1 MTLKEATAYLHSKA
15 EKTQFSQ
22 LIFSGTI
29 PEQEYAY
36 YLFNMY
42 HIHNALES
50 KYELP
55 HPSLNRCKA
64 IEKDLDVLIKLK
76 MNLTESTKNY
86 IHYIQSLSEDQWKA
100 HIYVNY
106 LAIVYGGQMIK
117 SKVPGVGAYYNID
130 NMQEC
135 VGAIRALLND
145 DMSDEANKG
154 FQFNIDVLDD
164 IWNTLRPN
172 GVWELGNYESIAETA
187 TAININPMGGNKAP
201 INLGRL

>member
-1 MTLKEATAYLHSKA
+1 MTLKEATADLHSKA

-42 HIHNALES
+42 HIHNALET
-50 KYELP
+50 KYPLP
-55 HPSLNRCKA
+55 HPSLNRCNA
-64 IEKDLDVLIKLK
+64 IEKDLGVLIKLK
-76 MNLTESTKNY
+76 LDLTDSTKKY
-86 IHYIQSLSEDQWKA
+86 IDHINSLTEDQWKA

-117 SKVPGVGAYYNID
+117 SKVPGSGEYYNID

-135 VGAIRALLND
+135 VGAIRAFLTD
-145 DMSDEANKG
+145 DLADEANKG
-154 FQFNIDVLDD
+154 FQFNIDVLEDM
-164 IWNTLRPN
+164 WNTLRPN
-172 GVWELGNYESIAETA
+172 GVWELGNYEAIAQTGN
-187 TAININPMGGNKAP
+187 AININPMGKGGAP

>member
-1 MTLKEATAYLHSKA
+1 MGLKEATAELHRKA
-15 EKTQFSQ
+15 EKTEFSQ

-42 HIHNALES
+42 HIHKALED
-50 KYELP
+50 KFTLP

-64 IEKDLDVLIKLK
+64 IEKDISVLIRLK
-76 MNLTESTKNY
+76 MDLTESTKKY
-86 IHYIQSLSEDQWKA
+86 IAHINTLTEEQWRA

-106 LAIVYGGQMIK
+106 LAIAYGGQMIK
-117 SKVPGVGAYYNID
+117 TKVPGLGTYYDIE

-145 DMSDEANKG
+145 DMADEARRCFMFAIRLFKDLEYG
-154 FQFNIDVLDD
+154 YD
-164 IWNTLRPN
+164 IK
-172 GVWELGNYESIAETA
+172 S
-187 TAININPMGGNKAP
+187 
-201 INLGRL
+201 

>member
-1 MTLKEATAYLHSKA
+1 MGLKEATAELHSKA

-55 HPSLNRCKA
+55 HASLNRCKS
-64 IEKDLDVLIKLK
+64 IEKDLGGLIKLK
-76 MNLTESTKNY
+76 MDLTEATKKY
-86 IHYIQSLSEDQWKA
+86 IDYINTLTEEQWKA

-117 SKVPGVGAYYNID
+117 SKVPGLGDYYVIE

-135 VGAIRALLND
+135 VGVIRAFLTD

-154 FQFNIDVLDD
+154 FQFNIDVLEN

-172 GVWELGNYESIAETA
+172 GVWELGNYETLAQNS

>member
-1 MTLKEATAYLHSKA
+1 MGLKEATADLHSKA

-42 HIHNALES
+42 HIHNALER

-55 HPSLNRCKA
+55 HPSLNRCKS
-64 IEKDLDVLIKLK
+64 IEKDLGVLIKLK
-76 MNLTESTKNY
+76 MDLTESTKKY
-86 IHYIQSLSEDQWKA
+86 IDYINTLTEEQWKA

-117 SKVPGVGAYYNID
+117 SKVPGLGAYYVIE

-135 VGAIRALLND
+135 VGAIRAFLTD

-154 FQFNIDVLDD
+154 FQSNIDVLED

-172 GVWELGNYESIAETA
+172 GVWELGNYESIAQTA
-187 TAININPMGGNKAP
+187 TAININPVGGNKAP

>member
-1 MTLKEATAYLHSKA
+1 MGLKEATADLHSKA

-55 HPSLNRCKA
+55 HPSLSRCKS
-64 IEKDLDVLIKLK
+64 IEKDLGGLIKLK
-76 MNLTESTKNY
+76 MDLTESTKKY
-86 IHYIQSLSEDQWKA
+86 IDYINTLTEEQWRA

-106 LAIVYGGQMIK
+106 LAIVYGGKMIK
-117 SKVPGVGAYYNID
+117 SKVPGLGDYYVIE
-130 NMQEC
+130 NMKEC
-135 VGAIRALLND
+135 VGAIRAFLND

-154 FQFNIDVLDD
+154 FQFNIDVLNDMWD
-164 IWNTLRPN
+164 TLRPN
-172 GVWELGNYESIAETA
+172 GVWELGNYETLAQNS

>member
-1 MTLKEATAYLHSKA
+1 MTLKEATADLHSKA

-42 HIHNALES
+42 HIHNALET
-50 KYELP
+50 KYQLP
-55 HPSLNRCKA
+55 HPSLKRCKS
-64 IEKDLDVLIKLK
+64 IENDLGGLIKLK
-76 MNLTESTKNY
+76 MDLTESTKKY
-86 IHYIQSLSEDQWKA
+86 IDYINTLTEEQWKA

-117 SKVPGVGAYYNID
+117 SKVPGLGAYYMIE

-135 VGAIRALLND
+135 VGAIRAFLTD

-154 FQFNIDVLDD
+154 FQFNIDVLEN

-172 GVWELGNYESIAETA
+172 GVWELGNYETLAQNA

>member
-1 MTLKEATAYLHSKA
+1 MGLKEATADLHSKA

-42 HIHNALES
+42 HIHNALET

-55 HPSLNRCKA
+55 HPSLNRCKS
-64 IEKDLDVLIKLK
+64 IEKDLGSLIKLK
-76 MNLTESTKNY
+76 MDLTESTKKY
-86 IHYIQSLSEDQWKA
+86 IDYINTLTEEQWKA

-117 SKVPGVGAYYNID
+117 KIVPTSHRSLEFKNPDMLKVN
-130 NMQEC
+130 
-135 VGAIRALLND
+135 IRAKLKDDMADEANIAFDWAIKLLND
-145 DMSDEANKG
+145 Y
-154 FQFNIDVLDD
+154 DV
-164 IWNTLRPN
+164 PN
-172 GVWELGNYESIAETA
+172 LE
-187 TAININPMGGNKAP
+187 
-201 INLGRL
+201 

>member
-1 MTLKEATAYLHSKA
+1 MGLKEATAELHSRA

-42 HIHNALES
+42 HIHSALES
-50 KYELP
+50 KFNLP
-55 HPSLNRCKA
+55 HPSLNRCNA
-64 IEKDLDVLIKLK
+64 IEKDLGILIKIKLE
-76 MNLTESTKNY
+76 LTNSTKSY
-86 IHYIQSLSEDQWKA
+86 IDYINTLTEDQWKS

-117 SKVPGVGAYYNID
+117 SKVPGVGEYYNID

-135 VGAIRALLND
+135 VSSIRAFLTD

-154 FQFNIDVLDD
+154 FQFNIDILTD
-164 IWNTLRPN
+164 IWDTLRPN
-172 GVWELGNYESIAETA
+172 GVWELGNYESMTQTG

>member
-1 MTLKEATAYLHSKA
+1 MGLKEATAQLHSKA

-29 PEQEYAY
+29 PEQECAY

-42 HIHNALES
+42 HIHNALEN

-55 HPSLNRCKA
+55 HQSLYRCKS
-64 IEKDLDVLIKLK
+64 IEKDLGVLIKLK
-76 MNLTESTKNY
+76 MDLTESTKKY
-86 IHYIQSLSEDQWKA
+86 IHYIQSLTEEQWRA
-100 HIYVNY
+100 HVYVNY

-117 SKVPGVGAYYNID
+117 TKVPGLGSYYDIE

-135 VGAIRALLND
+135 VGAIRAFLND

-164 IWNTLRPN
+164 IWKTLRPN
-172 GVWELGNYESIAETA
+172 GVWELGNYASIAQTG
-187 TAININPMGGNKAP
+187 TAININPMGSGGAP

>member
-1 MTLKEATAYLHSKA
+1 MGLKEATAELHSKA

-55 HPSLNRCKA
+55 HSSLNRCKS
-64 IEKDLDVLIKLK
+64 IEKDLGGLIKLK
-76 MNLTESTKNY
+76 MDLTESTKKY
-86 IHYIQSLSEDQWKA
+86 IDYINTLTEEQWKA

-117 SKVPGVGAYYNID
+117 SKVPGLGDYYVIE

-135 VGAIRALLND
+135 VGVIRAFLTD

-154 FQFNIDVLDD
+154 FQFNIDVLEN

-172 GVWELGNYESIAETA
+172 GVWELGNYETLAQNS

>member
-1 MTLKEATAYLHSKA
+1 MGLKEATAELHSKA

-55 HPSLNRCKA
+55 HPSLNRCKS
-64 IEKDLDVLIKLK
+64 IEKDLGVLIKLK
-76 MNLTESTKNY
+76 MDLTESTKKY
-86 IHYIQSLSEDQWKA
+86 IDYINTLTEEQWKA

-117 SKVPGVGAYYNID
+117 SKVPGLGAYYNIN

-135 VGAIRALLND
+135 VGAIRAFLND
-145 DMSDEANKG
+145 DMSNEANKG
-154 FQFNIDVLDD
+154 FQFNIDVLEN

-172 GVWELGNYESIAETA
+172 GVWELGNYETVAQTA

>member
-1 MTLKEATAYLHSKA
+1 MGLKEATAELHSKA

-42 HIHNALES
+42 HIHNTLEN

-55 HPSLNRCKA
+55 HPSLNRCKS
-64 IEKDLDVLIKLK
+64 IEKDLGVLIKLK
-76 MNLTESTKNY
+76 MDLTESTKKY
-86 IHYIQSLSEDQWKA
+86 IDYINTLTEEQWKA

-117 SKVPGVGAYYNID
+117 SKVPGLGAYYVID

-135 VGAIRALLND
+135 VGAIRAFLND

-154 FQFNIDVLDD
+154 FQFNIDVLED

-172 GVWELGNYESIAETA
+172 GVWELGNYESIAQTA
-187 TAININPMGGNKAP
+187 TAININPIGGNKAP

>member
-1 MTLKEATAYLHSKA
+1 MGLKEATAELHSKA
-15 EKTQFSQ
+15 EKTQLSQ

-55 HPSLNRCKA
+55 HPSLNRCKS
-64 IEKDLDVLIKLK
+64 IEKDLGGLIKLK
-76 MNLTESTKNY
+76 MDLTESTKKY
-86 IHYIQSLSEDQWKA
+86 IDYINTLTEEQWKA

-117 SKVPGVGAYYNID
+117 SKVPGLGDYYVIE

-135 VGAIRALLND
+135 VGVIRAFLTD
-145 DMSDEANKG
+145 DMSNEANKG
-154 FQFNIDVLDD
+154 FQFNIDVLEN

-172 GVWELGNYESIAETA
+172 GVWELGNY
-187 TAININPMGGNKAP
+187 
-201 INLGRL
+201 

>member
-1 MTLKEATAYLHSKA
+1 MGLKEATAGLHSKA

-42 HIHNALES
+42 HIHNTLES

-55 HPSLNRCKA
+55 HPSLNRCKS
-64 IEKDLDVLIKLK
+64 IEKDLGGLIKLK
-76 MNLTESTKNY
+76 MDLTESTKKY
-86 IHYIQSLSEDQWKA
+86 IDYINTLSEDQWKA

-117 SKVPGVGAYYNID
+117 SKVPGLGAYYVIE

-135 VGAIRALLND
+135 VGVIRAFLTD

-154 FQFNIDVLDD
+154 FQFNIDVLEN

-172 GVWELGNYESIAETA
+172 GVWELGNYETLAQNS

>member
-1 MTLKEATAYLHSKA
+1 MGLKEATAELHSKA
-15 EKTQFSQ
+15 EKTQMSQ

-42 HIHNALES
+42 HIHNALEN

-55 HPSLNRCKA
+55 HQSLYRCKA
-64 IEKDLDVLIKLK
+64 IEKDLGVLIKLK
-76 MNLTESTKNY
+76 MDLTESTKKY
-86 IHYIQSLSEDQWKA
+86 IQYIQSLTEEQWRA

-117 SKVPGVGAYYNID
+117 SKVPGLGAYYVID

-135 VGAIRALLND
+135 VGAIRTFLND

-164 IWNTLRPN
+164 MWNTLRPN
-172 GVWELGNYESIAETA
+172 GVWELGNYESIAQTA
-187 TAININPMGGNKAP
+187 TAININPIGGNKAP

>member
-1 MTLKEATAYLHSKA
+1 MTLKEATADLHSKA

-42 HIHNALES
+42 HIHNTLES

-55 HPSLNRCKA
+55 HPSLNRCKS
-64 IEKDLDVLIKLK
+64 IEKDLGGLIKLK
-76 MNLTESTKNY
+76 MDLTESTKKY
-86 IHYIQSLSEDQWKA
+86 IDYINTLSEDQWKA

-117 SKVPGVGAYYNID
+117 SKVPGLGAYYVIE

-135 VGAIRALLND
+135 VGVIRAFLTD

-154 FQFNIDVLDD
+154 FQFNIDVLEN

-172 GVWELGNYESIAETA
+172 GVWELGNYETLAQNS

>member
-1 MTLKEATAYLHSKA
+1 MGLKEATAELHSKA

-42 HIHNALES
+42 HIHKALEE

-64 IEKDLDVLIKLK
+64 IEKDISVLIRLR
-76 MNLTESTKNY
+76 MDLTESTKRY
-86 IHYIQSLSEDQWKA
+86 IDHINSLTEEQWRA

-106 LAIVYGGQMIK
+106 LAIAYGGQMIK
-117 SKVPGVGAYYNID
+117 SKVPGLGSYYDIE
-130 NMQEC
+130 NMKEC
-135 VGAIRALLND
+135 VGAIRALLTD
-145 DMSDEANKG
+145 DMADEANKG
-154 FQFNIDVLDD
+154 FQFNIDVLEDM
-164 IWNTLRPN
+164 WKTLRPN
-172 GVWELGNYESIAETA
+172 GVWELGNYEAIAQTGN
-187 TAININPMGGNKAP
+187 AININPMGTGGAP